1 MDLTDKG
8 QETDNLEQKIDE
20 MVYELYGIDTE
31 GKNLI
36 EQDLSSYK
44 KLRAHF
50 DTCIFNA
57 MYRASCG
64 AVSRLKIHTI
74 REICEIKISD
84 KGSPCGTSTYQG
96 KHKGQV
102 Q

>member
-44 KLRAHF
+44 NHKSLSKAKSALLYMHF
-50 DTCIFNA
+50 
-57 MYRASCG
+57 
-64 AVSRLKIHTI
+64 
-74 REICEIKISD
+74 
-84 KGSPCGTSTYQG
+84 
-96 KHKGQV
+96 
-102 Q
+102 